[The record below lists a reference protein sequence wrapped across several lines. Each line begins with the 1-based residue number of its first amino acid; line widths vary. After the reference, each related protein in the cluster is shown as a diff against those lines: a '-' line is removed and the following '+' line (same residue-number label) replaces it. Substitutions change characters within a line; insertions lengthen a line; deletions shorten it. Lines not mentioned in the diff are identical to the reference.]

1 LGRQIVFAVIATHF
15 ETIFE
20 TGGVKRSPCRDAE
33 RKYEKKAGT
42 LPDRS
47 KEGLGMR
54 QSICRT
60 KIRQDYF
67 ARVVLLAEGFCGVLM
82 PSLRSEKQL

>member
-1 LGRQIVFAVIATHF
+1 MRNGNM
-15 ETIFE
+15 
-20 TGGVKRSPCRDAE
+20 K
-33 RKYEKKAGT
+33 KKAGT
-42 LPDRS
+42 LMPDRS
-47 KEGLGMR
+47 EEDLGMR

-67 ARVVLLAEGFCGVLM
+67 ARVVLLAEGFCGALM